1 MGLIRHHSHWPLL
14 FALIIK
20 LEWQV
25 TLLVY
30 SDTKTLLSLLRLLVC
45 DCMAFQSQ

>member
-1 MGLIRHHSHWPLL
+1 MGRSSRKGMGLMRRHSHRPLL

-25 TLLVY
+25 TLLVVIQDVAPTTTA
-30 SDTKTLLSLLRLLVC
+30 SCL
-45 DCMAFQSQ
+45 